1 MALFVLIAVV
11 FIAWLMWSS
20 KAQKETFLGFA
31 WVLMFV
37 VGFLNFAWM
46 LLAH

>member
-31 WVLMFV
+31 WALMFV
-37 VGFLNFAWM
+37 AGFLNLAWM
-46 LLAH
+46 LLAR